1 MSRVEKLLRRWRE
14 NPPRKEVA
22 DTVFAVLRRYG
33 FTERKG
39 SGSSHHVFE
48 HPALAEFPELY
59 GADPHLTVPVK
70 GGQKVKGFYLKEIVA
85 AITLAI
91 EWNRAYGA
99 EANEGD
105 DSYEEDG

>member
-1 MSRVEKLLRRWRE
+1 MSRAEKLLKRWRD
-14 NPPRKEVA
+14 NPPREEIA
-22 DTVFAVLRRYG
+22 ETVFNVLKRYG

-39 SGSSHHVFE
+39 SGSSHRVYE
-48 HPALAEFPELY
+48 HPALADFPELY

-91 EWNRAYGA
+91 EWNRAYGTD
-99 EANEGD
+99 ENEGND
-105 DSYEEDG
+105 LLEEDH